1 MKQMAC
7 GLLLGLG
14 LSTGFAGTMGDA
26 ALPTNF
32 NGFYAGLGTGMLNL
46 LTKNA
51 FSTSSITSAPPATG
65 KLSFTDSA
73 VLFDGHLGYGQLFNQ
88 NTYLGAKTFVY
99 YTPLQHIYTRS
110 FTAST
115 DSFLTNGNHVDTFTA
130 KPIYN
135 IDAILG
141 FEVLPHVL
149 PYLEA
154 GVSFSNIKAN
164 YKSFRTQ
171 SNLASNNQFAYS
183 NDMTSNS
190 YKTGYNVGIGANYLV
205 QKNWFLSSEL
215 IYNYLGTGAVNQS
228 VNVPQ
233 VNAVQAFSNKT
244 TNQAVSLLASIS
256 YLFPT
261 A

>member
-1 MKQMAC
+1 MKQIVS
-7 GLLLGLG
+7 GLLLSLG
-14 LSTGFAGTMGDA
+14 CSISFAGTMGNIGT
-26 ALPTNF
+26 PNNF

-46 LTKNA
+46 LTKDSFA
-51 FSTSSITSAPPATG
+51 SSTNTGAAPVTG
-65 KLSFTDSA
+65 NLSFTDSS
-73 VLFDGHLGYGQLFNQ
+73 VLFDGHLGYGKLFNQ
-88 NTYLGAKTFVY
+88 HTYLGAKTFAY

-110 FTAST
+110 FTTTTGSV
-115 DSFLTNGNHVDTFTA
+115 LTNGNHVDTFA
-130 KPIYN
+130 VKPIYN

-154 GVSFSNIKAN
+154 GVSFSNVKAN

-171 SNLASNNQFAYS
+171 SNLASNNQIAYS
-183 NDMTSNS
+183 NDMTSNT

-215 IYNYLGTGAVNQS
+215 IYNYLGTGAANQS

-233 VNAVQAFSNKT
+233 SNTVQAFSNKA

-256 YLFPT
+256 YLFPS

>member
-1 MKQMAC
+1 MKQITC
-7 GLLLGLG
+7 GLLLSLG
-14 LSTGFAGTMGDA
+14 CSTGFAGTMGNSG
-26 ALPTNF
+26 LPKDF

-46 LTKNA
+46 LTKDA
-51 FSTSSITSAPPATG
+51 FSTSTNTGAPPVTG
-65 KLSFTDSA
+65 KLSFTDSS
-73 VLFDGHLGYGQLFNQ
+73 VLFDGHLGYGTLFNQ
-88 NTYLGAKTFVY
+88 NAYLGAKTFVY
-99 YTPLQHIYTRS
+99 YTPLQHLYTRS

-115 DSFLTNGNHVDTFTA
+115 GSVLTNGSHDDTFA
-130 KPIYN
+130 VKPIYN

-154 GVSFSNIKAN
+154 GVSFSNVKAN

-171 SNLASNNQFAYS
+171 SNLVTNNQVAYS
-183 NDMTSNS
+183 NNMTSSN
-190 YKTGYNVGIGANYLV
+190 YTTGYNVGIGANYLV

-215 IYNYLGTGAVNQS
+215 IYNYLGTSAANQS
-228 VNVPQ
+228 VNVPLS
-233 VNAVQAFSNKT
+233 NTVQGFSNKA